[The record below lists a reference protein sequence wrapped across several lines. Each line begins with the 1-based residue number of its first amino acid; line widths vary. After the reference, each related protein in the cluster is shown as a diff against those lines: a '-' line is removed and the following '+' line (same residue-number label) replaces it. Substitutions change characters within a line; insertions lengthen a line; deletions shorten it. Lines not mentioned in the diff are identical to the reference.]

1 MTDNALA
8 QRIVTAGVLLLVL
21 LPAFLL
27 LPLMFGRVL
36 IGLFVLGGAW
46 EWSAFLGR
54 TSRVMRLAYVA
65 LVAFLMIAT
74 TQAIPLRLP
83 PLAIVYAALAWW
95 GVAFLWILRFPTH
108 IAQPVV
114 LVCGLLVLVPAG
126 VSLVLVL
133 EADQVGRYLL
143 LLVLVIVWAADAG
156 AYFAGRRFGRV
167 KLAPRVS
174 PGKTWE
180 GVIGGVALA
189 LLAAVLGA
197 LALGEPLGAAA
208 PLGLSVAAI
217 SVVGDLTVSM
227 FKRNAGLKDS
237 GRLIPGHGGVLDRVD
252 SLTAAAPLFVLEA
265 HWLGWLGDLR

>member
-1 MTDNALA
+1 MPTNALA
-8 QRIVTAGVLLLVL
+8 QRIITAAVLLVVL
-21 LPAFLL
+21 LPALLL
-27 LPLMFGRVL
+27 LPVAVGIGL

-46 EWSAFLGR
+46 EWSAFFQPRGAAVR
-54 TSRVMRLAYVA
+54 FAYVA
-65 LVAFLMIAT
+65 IVAL
-74 TQAIPLRLP
+74 L
-83 PLAIVYAALAWW
+83 LALAAWAVPSALAVTAAVYAALAWW
-95 GVAFLWILRFPTH
+95 LVAFLWVLRFPTP
-108 IAQPVV
+108 IARPTVA
-114 LVCGLLVLVPAG
+114 LCGLLVLVPAG
-126 VSLVLVL
+126 VSLVSMLQAEPRGRFLV
-133 EADQVGRYLL
+133 

-180 GVIGGVALA
+180 GVFGGLALA
-189 LLAAVLGA
+189 VLAATVGAAVLGH
-197 LALGEPLGAAA
+197 PPSVAA

-252 SLTAAAPLFVLEA
+252 SVTAAAPLFVLEA
-265 HWLGWLGDLR
+265 SWLGWLGKVP